1 MPRKS
6 NKNFKHINRFDWKK
20 VKDWQ
25 YPYRDYGLYGAVV
38 DPKYIKHREE
48 LFNLNGN
55 GWWWGDGW
63 WNGNHETPME
73 RMKRYREEKGN

>member
-1 MPRKS
+1 MPRKP
-6 NKNFKHINRFDWKK
+6 NKNFKHINRYDWKK

-38 DPKYIKHREE
+38 DPKYIKQREE

-63 WNGNHETPME
+63 WNGKHETPME
-73 RMKRYREEKGN
+73 KMRRHREEKGN

>member
-1 MPRKS
+1 MPRKP
-6 NKNFKHINRFDWKK
+6 NKNFKHINRYDWKK

-25 YPYRDYGLYGAVV
+25 YPYRDYGLYGALE
-38 DPKYIKHREE
+38 DPKYIKNREE

-63 WNGNHETPME
+63 WNGKHETPSE
-73 RMKRYREEKGN
+73 RMRRYRENKEN

>member
-63 WNGNHETPME
+63 WNGKHETPME
-73 RMKRYREEKGN
+73 KMRRHREEKGN